1 MTQPFFAALPDVAAR
16 IAKAPRLLVCLDV
29 ERTLLS
35 AEDKSA
41 RAPQQLLR
49 QLRTLSAHPRLTVA
63 LFSSRN
69 RAELQAQIGIPGLVY
84 VGNLGLEISGD
95 GFLLVEPTAAGYSE
109 ELARLGARLIA
120 KLANISGVRV
130 EDKGLTIR
138 IAAAQ
143 VAESESEEVR
153 RIIHEALA
161 TANHPFHLTRRDN
174 VYEIR
179 PRVPWTKANA
189 VLWIK
194 ERLEAPNS
202 LVVYI
207 SDDERDD
214 ETAAA
219 LPEAIT
225 VKVGGPPETLAHYR
239 LEGPADVWP
248 LLNWLENA
256 LK

>member
-1 MTQPFFAALPDVAAR
+1 MTQPFFEALPDVAAR
-16 IAKAPRLLVCLDV
+16 IARAPRLLVCLDV

-35 AEDKSA
+35 AEDKAS
-41 RAPQQLLR
+41 RAPQALAR
-49 QLRTLSAHPRLTVA
+49 QLRSLSAHPRMTVA

-109 ELARLGARLIA
+109 ELAKLGARLDA
-120 KLANISGVRV
+120 KLANIAGVRV
-130 EDKGLTIR
+130 ENKGLTIR

-143 VAESESEEVR
+143 VAESETEEVR

-174 VYEIR
+174 IYEVR

-189 VLWIK
+189 IAWIK
-194 ERLEAPNS
+194 ERLEPPDAT
-202 LVVYI
+202 VVYV

-214 ETAAA
+214 ETIAA
-219 LPEAIT
+219 LPEAVT
-225 VKVGGPPETLAHYR
+225 VKIGGPPETLAHYR
-239 LEGPADVWP
+239 LEGPADVGS
-248 LLNWLENA
+248 LLNWLEKA